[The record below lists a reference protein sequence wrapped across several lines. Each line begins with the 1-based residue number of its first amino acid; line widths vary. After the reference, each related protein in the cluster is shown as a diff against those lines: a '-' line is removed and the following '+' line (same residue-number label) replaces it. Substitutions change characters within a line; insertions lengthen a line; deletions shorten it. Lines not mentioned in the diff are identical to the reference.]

1 EEAQRIA
8 RIGSW
13 NWDIPRDQI
22 SWSAEFARIYGFE
35 ADAVQQDFQ
44 ASLQLVHPDD
54 RERVAAITAQAL
66 QDHQPVSYDFRV
78 VDRDGAVRFCE
89 AHVGVFTDD
98 AGTPVRMAGTVQDI
112 TDRKVMEE
120 DLFRATTA
128 RAAAEGANVA
138 KGKFLASMSH
148 ELRTP

>member
-1 EEAQRIA
+1 
-8 RIGSW
+8 
-13 NWDIPRDQI
+13 
-22 SWSAEFARIYGFE
+22 
-35 ADAVQQDFQ
+35 
-44 ASLQLVHPDD
+44 PDD

-66 QDHQPVSYDFRV
+66 EDHQPVSYDFRV
-78 VDRDGAVRFCE
+78 VDRDGVVRFCE

-148 ELRTP
+148 ELRTPLNSVIGFANVLLKNKSGNLEPKDVQYLQRIRDNGQHLLELINDILDLS